1 MLGISSLIGWNAVC
15 NSFPF
20 YDSKYDDLDHN
31 QTSDF
36 YFPIPLMFANF
47 MWGPFMPY
55 FSSKFSLF
63 SRISFGLI
71 VLSVVM
77 LLLPLIAQ
85 LMPHSGVGFALCLIC
100 TYLIGSFNSIA

>member
-1 MLGISSLIGWNAVC
+1 
-15 NSFPF
+15 
-20 YDSKYDDLDHN
+20 
-31 QTSDF
+31 
-36 YFPIPLMFANF
+36 MFANF

-100 TYLIGSFNSIA
+100 TYLIGNKMKINKNKIKIKIKKMKMN